1 MDKEKII
8 GLLEDFLDSFEE
20 YEPIDEDSQKVG
32 LEQVKELYKDT
43 FKDENEK
50 WDKKTRPL
58 EGLSKAI
65 VVTPEMK
72 RDREV
77 IVEDLQDDYDA
88 YKRAIDDILGKVRKI
103 NGQLKE
109 D

>member
-43 FKDENEK
+43 LKDEDEK
-50 WDKKTRPL
+50 WKKKTRPL
-58 EGLSKAI
+58 KGLNKAI

-77 IVEDLQDDYDA
+77 IVEDLTDDHDA

-103 NGQLKE
+103 NDKLNE

>member
-43 FKDENEK
+43 LKDE
-50 WDKKTRPL
+50 DKKWAKRARPL
-58 EGLSKAI
+58 QGLNEAI
-65 VVTPEMK
+65 VQTPEIK
-72 RDREV
+72 ENRKI
-77 IVEDLQDDYDA
+77 IVEDLQDDHDA
-88 YKRAIDDILGKVRKI
+88 YERAIHDILGKVRKI
-103 NGQLKE
+103 NGKLKE